1 MVQRASLEK
10 SGLAEVSAEFERLR
24 RFSGAPAEFWS
35 AYVAAMCRLTGA
47 AAGEIQVRQGA
58 DAPWKTVARHPTG
71 ASIGALP
78 DELREQALAEGSA
91 VDGAAKMLAVDLSS
105 PGTPV
110 VIVGWFRPEA
120 GQSPDEAAV
129 RAAWGRDVPAAYT
142 TRRRL
147 ERAEETVGSFA
158 SVLDLLR
165 VMDTRHRYLEAAM
178 TLCNEAAARFRCE
191 RVSLGWMVGGHMK
204 LQAMSHSEKFEKKM
218 AAVQALEALME
229 EAVDQD
235 EEVGFPEIEG
245 SDAIARLHERFA
257 AEQGSG
263 HLVSLPLRKGEE
275 PVAAITLE
283 RSGSPFEPGELR
295 SLRMLGDQVAT
306 RLGELRRHDRWFG
319 ARWWGSLRENAAK
332 LVGVENTGWKLLG
345 LVGAVA
351 LAVLIFGGS
360 MYRVEAPFILKSDTQ
375 TQVPAAFD
383 GYIQAV
389 HFHVGDAVEEG
400 ATLLDIDRRELM
412 LEESAAMAELRRHRS
427 DARKAE
433 AEGDLSV
440 MRGAMA
446 RAVQAE
452 ASLEMIRY
460 RLSQT
465 EIIAPFDGVI
475 VEGDL
480 RERVGS
486 PVKQGEVLLKLA
498 RLEPLYVEG
507 KIDETNVHLIEEG
520 KAGEIAFASRPD
532 LKFPIHVERI
542 EPLALPEEGGNVFVV
557 RCRVEGAPPD
567 WWRPGMSGLCKIETE
582 RRSFLWIL
590 TRKTVDFLRMK
601 LWW

>member
-1 MVQRASLEK
+1 MMQREPEQR
-10 SGLAEVSAEFERLR
+10 SGLAEAMVEFERLR
-24 RFSGAPAEFWS
+24 RFAGAPGDFWRDFVVAMVRLVGAE
-35 AYVAAMCRLTGA
+35 C
-47 AAGEIQVRQGA
+47 GEIHVRQGPEG
-58 DAPWKTVARHPTG
+58 PWRTVARHPSG
-71 ASIGALP
+71 ASPGTLT
-78 DELREQALAEGSA
+78 DEARGQVLEAGVAILGTKLLAA
-91 VDGAAKMLAVDLSS
+91 DLSS
-105 PGTPV
+105 PDTPTS
-110 VIVGWFRPEA
+110 IMGWFRIEA
-120 GQSPDEAAV
+120 GTSMEEAAERV
-129 RAAWGRDVPAAYT
+129 VWGRDVPAVFT

-147 ERAEETVGSFA
+147 ERAEETVGCFA

-165 VMDTRHRYLEAAM
+165 VMDSRHRYLEAAM

-191 RVSLGWMVGGHMK
+191 RVSLGWLVGGDMK
-204 LQAMSHSEKFEKKM
+204 LQAISHSEKFEKKM

-235 EEVGFPEIEG
+235 EEVGFPSLEG

-257 AEQGSG
+257 GEQGAG
-263 HLVSLPLRKGEE
+263 HLVTLPLRQGGQ
-275 PVAAITLE
+275 PVAALTLE
-283 RSGSPFEPGELR
+283 RAGSPFDPAELR

-319 ARWWGSLRENAAK
+319 ARWWASLRGSAAK
-332 LVGVENTGWKLLG
+332 LVGVENTGWKLVG
-345 LVGAVA
+345 LAGAVA
-351 LAVLIFGGS
+351 LAVLVFGGT

-389 HFHVGDAVEEG
+389 HFHVGDEVG
-400 ATLLDIDRRELM
+400 AGTPLLDIDRRELL
-412 LEESAAMAELRRHRS
+412 LEESAALAELRRHRS
-427 DARKAE
+427 DAQRAE
-433 AEGDLSV
+433 AEGELAE
-440 MRGAMA
+440 MRAA
-446 RAVQAE
+446 RAKAVQAE

-465 EIIAPFDGVI
+465 AIRAPIDGVV

-507 KIDETNVHLIEEG
+507 KVDETNIHLLEEG
-520 KAGEIAFASRPD
+520 EAGEIAFASRPD
-532 LKFPIHVERI
+532 RKFPIRVERI
-542 EPLALPEEGGNVFVV
+542 EPLAVPEQEGTIFIV
-557 RCRVEGAPPD
+557 RCRVEGEAPD

-590 TRKTVDFLRMK
+590 TRRTVDFLRMK